1 MMNFNKLNDEANYY
15 SELSGK
21 TGKNSWNQ
29 DKFQSGMINMIG
41 DLNLSKEQIEK
52 IGNLMVR
59 DNQELDMEPSHNKSV
74 VEFESFAK
82 DKVDSLEQDK
92 GMSKVA

>member
-21 TGKNSWNQ
+21 TGSNCWNQ
-29 DKFQSGMINMIG
+29 DKFQSGVIDMIE

-52 IGNLMVR
+52 LGNLMIA
-59 DNQELDMEPSHNKSV
+59 NNAALDMEPSQNKSV
-74 VEFESFAK
+74 TEFEVFAK
-82 DKVDSLEQDK
+82 NKVDTLEQNIS
-92 GMSKVA
+92 MSKVA

>member
-21 TGKNSWNQ
+21 TGNNCWNQ
-29 DKFQSGMINMIG
+29 DKFQSDVINMIG

-52 IGNLMVR
+52 LGNLMVK
-59 DNQELDMEPSHNKSV
+59 DNAALDMEPSHNKSV
-74 VEFESFAK
+74 TEFENFVK
-82 DKVDSLEQDK
+82 NKVDTLEQDK
-92 GMSKVA
+92 GMIKAA

>member
-1 MMNFNKLNDEANYY
+1 MMSFNKLNDEANYY

-29 DKFQSGMINMIG
+29 DKFQSGVISMIEE
-41 DLNLSKEQIEK
+41 LNLSQEQIEK
-52 IGNLMVR
+52 IGNLMVQ
-59 DNQELDMEPSHNKSV
+59 DNASIDMEVSHNKSV
-74 VEFESFAK
+74 AEFEQFAK
-82 DKVDSLEQDK
+82 NKINTLEQNK